1 MPEIDFAAILAEDKA
16 TLAPSVETKTDALTE
31 KPNADTVAAPG
42 EEAPA
47 AVEPTEA
54 EKAKAQTEKRFA
66 SLTAKRKEAERQVTA
81 ERERADALERR
92 LQSLGTRDDPFDPSK
107 FANLEDRDKAVRDQA
122 RREAEA
128 ELTVKQGNAKR
139 DSFRASLEK
148 DGKEIE
154 GFDDVVETLF
164 SPSFKVISPAMA
176 DYLMDEADHPA
187 LMAKWLTDNEDEA
200 KRISELHP
208 VKAVKELVRRDALLG
223 KSAKPVSK
231 APPPPPS
238 VSGSSRAPAGIE
250 TMDHEAIKKWA
261 KEAQRR

>member
-1 MPEIDFAAILAEDKA
+1 MPEIDFAAILKEDA
-16 TLAPSVETKTDALTE
+16 ALAPSVEPKTDALTE
-31 KPNADTVAAPG
+31 KPTADTVAAPG

-47 AVEPTEA
+47 VVEPTEA

-66 SLTAKRKEAERQVTA
+66 TLTAKRKEAERSAQA
-81 ERERADALERR
+81 ERDRADALERR
-92 LQSLGTRDDPFDPSK
+92 LQSLGKQDDPFDPSK
-107 FANLEDRDKAVRDQA
+107 FENLEARDKAVRDQA

-128 ELTVKQGNAKR
+128 ELSVKQGNAKR
-139 DSFRASLEK
+139 DGFRANLEK
-148 DGKEIE
+148 DGKDIE

-223 KSAKPVSK
+223 KNAKPVSK

-238 VSGSSRAPAGIE
+238 VSGSARAPAGIE
-250 TMDHEAIKKWA
+250 TMSHDDIKKWA

>member
-16 TLAPSVETKTDALTE
+16 LAPSVETKTDAQTE
-31 KPNADTVAAPG
+31 KPNADTVTAPVI
-42 EEAPA
+42 EAPA
-47 AVEPTEA
+47 PTEA
-54 EKAKAQTEKRFA
+54 ELAAAKQADIDKRFA
-66 SLTAKRKEAERQVTA
+66 KITAKRKEAERSAQAAT
-81 ERERADALERR
+81 ERAEAAERR
-92 LQSLGTRDDPFDPSK
+92 LQFLGKQDDPFDPSK

-139 DSFRASLEK
+139 DSFRANLEK
-148 DGKEIE
+148 DGKDID

-164 SPSFKVISPAMA
+164 SPSFKVISPTMA
-176 DYLMDEADHPA
+176 DFLMDEADHPA

-208 VKAVKELVRRDALLG
+208 VKAVKELVRRDGLLG
-223 KSAKPVSK
+223 KTAKPVTK

-250 TMDHEAIKKWA
+250 TMSHDDIKKWA